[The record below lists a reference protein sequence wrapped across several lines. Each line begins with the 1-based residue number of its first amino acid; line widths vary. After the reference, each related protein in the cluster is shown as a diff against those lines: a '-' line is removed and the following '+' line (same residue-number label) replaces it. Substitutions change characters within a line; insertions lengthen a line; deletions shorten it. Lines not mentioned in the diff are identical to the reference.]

1 MFEKRLLENVKE
13 GENVRALI
21 RRTPV
26 GVAVPA
32 LVAAVCI
39 IAPFFFLY
47 PLLKYGAVGMLGVGV
62 SILVGL
68 FLAFRTLWVQQLNA
82 FILTDSRIIDV
93 DQRGLFHKVVS
104 ETTFDKVQDVSY
116 VVKGVGPTI
125 FQYGSVVV
133 TTAGGAANLEMQG
146 VRWPQRVQ
154 ELIVGLQREATAGP
168 GEEHLSADELLAMV
182 KKIKAGVGEKQFR
195 QLIASKDQKPRV

>member
-1 MFEKRLLENVKE
+1 MFEKRLLESVKE

-26 GVAVPA
+26 AIALPAV
-32 LVAAVCI
+32 VAAVLT

-47 PLLKYGAVGMLGVGV
+47 PLLTYGAVGMLVVVV
-62 SILVGL
+62 SVLVGCV
-68 FLAFRTLWVQQLNA
+68 LAFRTLWVQQLNA
-82 FILTDSRIIDV
+82 FILTDTRIVDV

-116 VVKGVGPTI
+116 VVKGLGPTL

-133 TTAGGAANLEMQG
+133 TTAGSAANLEMQG
-146 VRWPQRVQ
+146 VRWPQHVQ

-168 GEEHLSADELLAMV
+168 GEAHLSADELLAMV
-182 KKIKAGVGEKQFR
+182 KKIKAGVGEEQFR
-195 QLIASKDQKPRV
+195 RLIAGKDQKPRV